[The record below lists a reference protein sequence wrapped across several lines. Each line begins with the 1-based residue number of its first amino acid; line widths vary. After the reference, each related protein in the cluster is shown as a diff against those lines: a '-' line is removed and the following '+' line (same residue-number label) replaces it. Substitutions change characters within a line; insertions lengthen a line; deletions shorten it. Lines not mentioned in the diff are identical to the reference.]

1 MRPEPPSPGW
11 RYVWAEFM
19 PKNTNPEYDEGLS
32 VKARAGF
39 SQSWEPGTTSC
50 VPVWEDEMEA
60 IIQEIIRKEELFFVL
75 VIAGSITI
83 VSIFKALTGMVGRL
97 AHERTRR
104 EVAAYIA
111 EGSMTPEQGERL
123 LASGKRNNGI
133 NMCG

>member
-1 MRPEPPSPGW
+1 MIWETGESR
-11 RYVWAEFM
+11 
-19 PKNTNPEYDEGLS
+19 
-32 VKARAGF
+32 RAGF
-39 SQSWEPGTTSC
+39 RMKKAGHSGCAPLEIA
-50 VPVWEDEMEA
+50 MEQ

-83 VSIFKALTGMVGRL
+83 VSVFKALTGMVGRL

-111 EGSMTPEQGERL
+111 EGSMSPEQGERL
-123 LASGKRNNGI
+123 LAAGKRNNGI